1 MGEVL
6 KIRISGGLQKVRI
19 CAVVCLSVI
28 LGNTRYI
35 FLMSLCYSHYVEMLF
50 GSFKIR
56 QTKNQT
62 HRTLTII
69 YLPRQPVG
77 RLYPFQVLRKGV
89 VLMYVTYSDLF
100 AFVMM
105 ITGIV
110 ALIYQ
115 IHKK

>member
-1 MGEVL
+1 MRGFLPVCDFGEYPV
-6 KIRISGGLQKVRI
+6 
-19 CAVVCLSVI
+19 
-28 LGNTRYI
+28 Y

-77 RLYPFQVLRKGV
+77 RLYPFRVLRKGV

-100 AFVMM
+100 TFVTMLVAV
-105 ITGIV
+105 ITLVIT
-110 ALIYQ
+110 INK
-115 IHKK
+115 HNKK